1 MIILLQVVLL
11 RWSYNVCL
19 GVSFGIQSGY
29 VDDPE
34 KRRQRRNGLRR
45 ARRSCGMGD
54 NSRLLLLLRFH
65 SHLIS

>member
-34 KRRQRRNGLRR
+34 KRRQHRNGLR
-45 ARRSCGMGD
+45 
-54 NSRLLLLLRFH
+54 
-65 SHLIS
+65 